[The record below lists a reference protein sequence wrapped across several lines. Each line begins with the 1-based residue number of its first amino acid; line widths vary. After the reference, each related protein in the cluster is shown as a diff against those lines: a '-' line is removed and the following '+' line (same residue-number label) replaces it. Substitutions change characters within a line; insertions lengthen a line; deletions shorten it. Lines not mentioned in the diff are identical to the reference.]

1 MIGQGL
7 GPHPGTSTGNRP
19 SPDISPR
26 VLGISLGRPQR
37 AQQFRQLPVISAHQ
51 PHGEMRPLRGSQQLE
66 PAPAK
71 LPDSR
76 KVDRPDG
83 ILAGVTELPA
93 AFTEMVGCRL
103 PVQLAPMGG
112 GVGGPEL
119 AVAVCRA
126 GGLGM
131 LSASHPMPVADQL
144 RQVRAQTAAPVGV
157 GFFTFDLPA
166 RMADLETAAS
176 LARVVDLF
184 WGDPDAAVVER
195 IHAGGA
201 LAFWQVGSCEEAT
214 AAADAGCDAVVA
226 QGVEAGGHVR
236 GTTPLLELLE
246 QVVARAPVP
255 VVAAGGIAAAD
266 RVRHVFAAGASAVR
280 VGTRLLATR
289 ESAAHPDYLRALLA
303 ASGRDTELTTAFGVG
318 WEDAPHRVLRVA
330 LHAAATA
337 PDPVAHAAF
346 LGQEWDVPRYA
357 TQPPSTSCSGHV
369 AAMAM
374 YAGTGVE
381 HITAVSSAAEV
392 IEQLLSW

>member
-1 MIGQGL
+1 
-7 GPHPGTSTGNRP
+7 
-19 SPDISPR
+19 
-26 VLGISLGRPQR
+26 
-37 AQQFRQLPVISAHQ
+37 
-51 PHGEMRPLRGSQQLE
+51 MRPLRGSQQLE

-93 AFTEMVGCRL
+93 AFTELVGCRL

-280 VGTRLLATR
+280 VGTRISCPPRLPARAACREWTRHGADHCVRRRVGRRATPG
-289 ESAAHPDYLRALLA
+289 AARRPPRCGYRTRP
-303 ASGRDTELTTAFGVG
+303 GRPRGLSRPGVG
-318 WEDAPHRVLRVA
+318 RAA
-330 LHAAATA
+330 LCDTAALNLL
-337 PDPVAHAAF
+337 
-346 LGQEWDVPRYA
+346 LGARGGNGDVRRYR
-357 TQPPSTSCSGHV
+357 C
-369 AAMAM
+369 
-374 YAGTGVE
+374 
-381 HITAVSSAAEV
+381 
-392 IEQLLSW
+392 

>member
-1 MIGQGL
+1 
-7 GPHPGTSTGNRP
+7 
-19 SPDISPR
+19 
-26 VLGISLGRPQR
+26 
-37 AQQFRQLPVISAHQ
+37 
-51 PHGEMRPLRGSQQLE
+51 MRPLRGSQQLE